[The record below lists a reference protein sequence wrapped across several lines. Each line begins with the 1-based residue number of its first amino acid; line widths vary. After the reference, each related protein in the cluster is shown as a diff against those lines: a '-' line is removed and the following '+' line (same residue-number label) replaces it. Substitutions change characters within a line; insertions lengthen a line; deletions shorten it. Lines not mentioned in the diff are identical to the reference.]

1 MMNFGR
7 RWLSALTFIGITLWA
22 APWIHPV
29 SWGQE
34 ASSTST
40 ATSEP
45 GPADQESSAE
55 TPVPAEEPPA
65 PQEEAPPSQ
74 PGTVTV
80 PETTTGPEAPT
91 GPRKYTVKPG
101 DTLWDITNSYLQDSF
116 LWPKVWKNNQY
127 IVNPDLIYP
136 GNVIELPGGEA
147 AQPETHVET
156 AKPAPAPP
164 PRVVEEA
171 APPPEGEKPVE
182 ITPPVQPVPAA
193 KPINMKLLAASGYI
207 MTDHRPAGVV
217 VGSRDGRE
225 LSGRGDPAYLLPMDG
240 TQPRVGDRFT
250 VYRSV
255 HKVYHPITGRYMG
268 YLIRI
273 LGQTEITGADPEE
286 KTVTSK
292 VVASY
297 DAIHQGDFLMS
308 PPAPEDSVDQTAPPP
323 PNGPVEGYIVEVK
336 EDRVDQS
343 KFDVV
348 YLDRGRQDGV
358 RSGDQFTIIRAGEKT
373 SLFSPGGGV
382 RLPRRVIGELQ
393 VISVQDATATAKV
406 VNSTEVIIKGDHFV
420 MHPAP

>member
-7 RWLSALTFIGITLWA
+7 WWLGALTIIGMTLA
-22 APWIHPV
+22 ATFWMSPV
-29 SWGQE
+29 GWGQE
-34 ASSTST
+34 TPST

-45 GPADQESSAE
+45 APADQNTPEE
-55 TPVPAEEPPA
+55 TSTPNEETSTPP
-65 PQEEAPPSQ
+65 EEAPPSQ

-80 PETTTGPEAPT
+80 PKTTTNPEVPT
-91 GPRKYTVKPG
+91 GPKKYTVKPG
-101 DTLWDITNSYLQDSF
+101 DTLWGITNTYLQDSF

-127 IVNPDLIYP
+127 IINPDLIYP

-147 AQPETHVET
+147 AQPETPVET
-156 AKPAPAPP
+156 ARPVTAPP

-171 APPPEGEKPVE
+171 APPPEREKPVE
-182 ITPPVQPVPAA
+182 IAPPEQPIPAA

-207 MTDHRPAGVV
+207 MTGQTPVGVV

-225 LSGRGDPAYLLPMDG
+225 LIGQGDRAYLLPTEG

-255 HKVYHPITGRYMG
+255 HKVYHPVTGQYMG
-268 YLIRI
+268 DLIRI
-273 LGQTEITGADPEE
+273 LGQTEITRADPKE

-292 VVASY
+292 LIHSY
-297 DAIHQGDFLMS
+297 DAIHPGDFLMS
-308 PPAPEDSVDQTAPPP
+308 PPASEDSVDQTTSSPS
-323 PNGPVEGYIVEVK
+323 NGPLEGYIVEVK

-343 KFDVV
+343 QYDVV

-358 RSGDQFTIIRAGEKT
+358 HSGDQFTIFRAGEKT
-373 SLFSPGGGV
+373 SLFSAGGGV
-382 RLPRRVIGELQ
+382 QLPRRIIGELQ

-406 VNSTEVIIKGDHFV
+406 VNSTEVIYKGDHFEP
-420 MHPAP
+420 HSAP